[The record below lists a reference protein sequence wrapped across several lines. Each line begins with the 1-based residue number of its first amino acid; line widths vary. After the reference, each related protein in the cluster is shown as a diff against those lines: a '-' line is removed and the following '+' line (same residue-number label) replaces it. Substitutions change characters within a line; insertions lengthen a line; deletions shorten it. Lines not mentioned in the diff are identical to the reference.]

1 MWGDKKQGE
10 KDNLSRMLTNL
21 DKKIAT
27 SKDKAKVWKVKC
39 IRVQAKQMYRDL
51 GEKYVEVEEL
61 LKLEQKIA
69 MMTNRS
75 ELTELKGM

>member
-1 MWGDKKQGE
+1 MRVDKKQGE

-27 SKDKAKVWKVKC
+27 SKDKAKVSQVKC

-51 GEKYVEVEEL
+51 GEKYAEVEEL
-61 LKLEQKIA
+61 LKLERKIVA
-69 MMTNRS
+69 MTNRS
-75 ELTELKGM
+75 ELTELKGV

>member
-1 MWGDKKQGE
+1 MRRDEKQGE

-27 SKDKAKVWKVKC
+27 SKDKAKVSQVKC
-39 IRVQAKQMYRDL
+39 IRVQAKQMCRDL

-61 LKLEQKIA
+61 LKLE
-69 MMTNRS
+69 
-75 ELTELKGM
+75 